1 MDKEHIMTLLVAF
14 TACVITQI
22 AGVNIIR
29 NIKKKNY
36 IRALAI
42 VAGLAILYLSGFYL
56 FLFFI
61 TSM

>member
-14 TACVITQI
+14 TAGVITQI

-42 VAGLAILYLSGFYL
+42 VAGAILYLSGFYL

>member
-14 TACVITQI
+14 TAGEITQI

-42 VAGLAILYLSGFYL
+42 VAGLAILYLSGFSL

>member
-1 MDKEHIMTLLVAF
+1 MDKEHIMTLF
-14 TACVITQI
+14 VITQI